1 MAATTW
7 FKKPLFAVNANAAII
22 QLLERRV
29 PEGASQTFPAGAPL
43 KIVSNLVVEW
53 TAGTDLAYLSVT
65 AGQNTTGAQCAA
77 IMLYPGIEL
86 EGNFLAGSAADNVLA
101 AGDFGTAYVL
111 AKSTTLL
118 GTGNAGWYI
127 EDNASNACVKICE
140 FHGEQPPPNV
150 NNTYPEAGDTNAR
163 VRACPL
169 ISLLYWYD

>member
-1 MAATTW
+1 MATTW
-7 FKKPLFAVNANAAII
+7 PKKPLFAVNANAAII

-53 TAGTDLAYLSVT
+53 TATTDLAYLSLA
-65 AGQNTTGAQCAA
+65 AGQNTTGAQAA
-77 IMLYPGIEL
+77 VLMLYPGIEL

-118 GTGNAGWYI
+118 GTGNAGWYV
-127 EDNASNACVKICE
+127 EDNTSNACVKVCE
-140 FHGEQPPPNV
+140 FFGEQPPPNV
-150 NNTYPEAGDTNAR
+150 INTYPEAGDTNAR
-163 VRACPL
+163 VRVAPL